1 MKKIYLTIATVF
13 LALLVLTGCKKPL
26 DPKEGI
32 TSYIDTVIYNKDSE
46 NSPSDYFNDLK
57 ITSTQTS
64 NEEAVAALTNSLELD
79 EAHQEGLKKLEQTLD
94 NNLNQKTSY
103 SVQIEEPSK
112 NKANVTVKVNGLNEL
127 DEKKLDELLE
137 KQIKE
142 MDKDITD
149 KTSKEDVAKM
159 STSISLSSLTQW
171 FESQEKKD
179 SPVEVKTTLIVDPD
193 NKEKWVFQDETSF
206 YEEFVEAL
214 NIY

>member
-57 ITSTQTS
+57 ITSTQTN

-79 EAHQEGLKKLEQTLD
+79 EAHQEGVKKLEQTLD

>member
-1 MKKIYLTIATVF
+1 MKKRH
-13 LALLVLTGCKKPL
+13 LLITTMVLGLLILTGCKKPL

-32 TSYIDTVIYNKDSE
+32 TSYIDTLIYNKDSE

-79 EAHQEGLKKLEQTLD
+79 EAHQEGIKKLEQTLD

-149 KTSKEDVAKM
+149 KTPKEDVAKM

-206 YEEFVEAL
+206 YEEFVEVL

>member
-1 MKKIYLTIATVF
+1 MKKRH
-13 LALLVLTGCKKPL
+13 LLITTMVLGLLILTGCKKPL

-32 TSYIDTVIYNKDSE
+32 TSYIDTLIYNKDSE

-57 ITSTQTS
+57 ITSTQTN

-79 EAHQEGLKKLEQTLD
+79 ESHQEGIKKLEQTLD

-171 FESQEKKD
+171 FDSQEKKD